1 MVSLEFIFSARTL
14 ANYWH
19 EEYTWNDQ
27 SLLTVGGRAWS
38 RETENEWPCSLSP
51 VAIFYEVGS
60 LYFGQET
67 AMSSIGAGVSCF
79 PVMVAVCGSSL
90 CFACFFFAK
99 NVQFFWN
106 NVHKLS
112 IQESHMDLQSVV
124 ASYFSRKP
132 ERALRPCTPWLWGKY
147 CQVTCRWGFG
157 RVLSLVQLDLNTV
170 IRRSYD

>member
-1 MVSLEFIFSARTL
+1 MLSSELFWALRQTTGTRNARETTSLS
-14 ANYWH
+14 
-19 EEYTWNDQ
+19 
-27 SLLTVGGRAWS
+27 SGSSVGGRAWS
-38 RETENEWPCSLSP
+38 RETENEWPCSLF

-67 AMSSIGAGVSCF
+67 AMSSIGAGVSCL

-124 ASYFSRKP
+124 ASYFSIKP

-157 RVLSLVQLDLNTV
+157 RVLSLVEWMNTLC
-170 IRRSYD
+170 IHDS